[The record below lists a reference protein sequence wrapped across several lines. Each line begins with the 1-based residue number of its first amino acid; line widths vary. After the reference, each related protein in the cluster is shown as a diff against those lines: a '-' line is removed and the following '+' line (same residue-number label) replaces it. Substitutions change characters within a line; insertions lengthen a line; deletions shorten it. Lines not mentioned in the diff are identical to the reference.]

1 MPTALITGASVGIG
15 RELAKEFARDRYDLI
30 LVARDEPRLNE
41 VARECEAIS
50 GRSARVHIKDLSKTA
65 SPRELFDELQM
76 MRAQVDVLVNN
87 AGFGLSGPFVDLDL
101 QKQLDMIQVNVTSLV
116 HLTHLFLPAMIG
128 RRTGGV
134 LNVASTAAFQPGAY
148 MAVYYASKALVL
160 SFSEAIS
167 HELRRTGI
175 KVTALCPGPT
185 HTEFQRRA
193 NLQAARMFKSMPFVV
208 QDADTVARTG
218 YLAFKRGKPVVVSG
232 FLNKLQTQ
240 SVRFAPRGVVRRIA
254 AKVNRSKH

>member
-15 RELAKEFARDRYDLI
+15 RELAREFARDRYDLI
-30 LVARDEPRLNE
+30 LVARDEPRLQE
-41 VARECEAIS
+41 VARECEGIS
-50 GRSARVHIKDLSKTA
+50 GRSARVHLKDLARPCA
-65 SPRELFDELQM
+65 SQELFDELQM
-76 MRAQVDVLVNN
+76 MRASVDVLVNN
-87 AGFGLSGPFVDLDL
+87 AGFGLSGRFVDLDL

-148 MAVYYASKALVL
+148 MAVYYATKAFVL
-160 SFSEAIS
+160 SFSEALS
-167 HELRRTGI
+167 HEVRHTGL

-185 HTEFQRRA
+185 HTEFQQRA
-193 NLQAARMFKSMPFVV
+193 NLQAARMFASLPFLV
-208 QDADTVARTG
+208 QNAATVARTG
-218 YLAFKRGKPVVVSG
+218 YRAFKRGKPVVVSG
-232 FLNKLQTQ
+232 ILNKLQIQ
-240 SVRFAPRGVVRRIA
+240 SVRFAPRRLVRSIA